1 MGIAGNSVSI
11 TRRTYLWDEYGR
23 PVITSEQ
30 SAIYA
35 VKKIVDMMGRL
46 MRSKG
51 DLFKVSSTG
60 LVLQDDLAQ
69 QFRTCLKADLAKI
82 ARHFPA
88 HRHSPLFTIFKRFS
102 APVRFKCSGRL
113 IAEDVAPLNA
123 AVAKM
128 RAFTKGAA
136 LGTALAN
143 MRRAE
148 RKNRSSTRELLHQLR
163 QGYSKLLIIRL
174 DLGYFSKI
182 LTDLGFCAQDLPI
195 SEVQR
200 HRDAFVTYL
209 RNGPYSKDLAGYI
222 WRLEYGLE
230 KGSHFHMA
238 IFFDGQE
245 LAKDITIADALGHYW
260 KNFVTG
266 GNGMYFS
273 CNKNKEAYERCGIGM
288 VARNDD
294 MAWANVEEAMFYL
307 TKQDYYLRFRPA
319 KGTRTFG
326 SGGPYGGV
334 QSVE

>member
-1 MGIAGNSVSI
+1 MGIAANSVSM
-11 TRRTYLWDEYGR
+11 TRRTYLWNEDGR
-23 PVITSEQ
+23 PVITGEQ
-30 SAIYA
+30 TAIYA
-35 VKKIVDMMGRL
+35 VKKVVDMMARL

-51 DLFKVSSTG
+51 DLFKVGATG

-102 APVRFKCSGRL
+102 APVRFKCSGKL
-113 IAEDVAPLNA
+113 FPEDVAPLNA

-128 RAFTKGAA
+128 RAFSKGAA
-136 LGTALAN
+136 LGPALAN

-182 LTDLGFCAQDLPI
+182 LTDFGFCAQDLPI
-195 SEVQR
+195 NEVKR
-200 HRDAFVTYL
+200 HRDAFVAYL
-209 RNGPYSKDLAGYI
+209 RSGPYSKHLAGYI
-222 WRLEYGLE
+222 WRLECGLE

-238 IFFDGQE
+238 IFFDGQA
-245 LAKDITIADALGHYW
+245 LAKDISIADALGHYW
-260 KNFVTG
+260 KNRASG
-266 GNGMYFS
+266 GHGMYFS

-288 VARNDD
+288 VARTDD
-294 MAWANVEEAMFYL
+294 TAWANVEEAMFYL

-319 KGTRTFG
+319 KGVRTFG

-334 QSVE
+334 QPVE